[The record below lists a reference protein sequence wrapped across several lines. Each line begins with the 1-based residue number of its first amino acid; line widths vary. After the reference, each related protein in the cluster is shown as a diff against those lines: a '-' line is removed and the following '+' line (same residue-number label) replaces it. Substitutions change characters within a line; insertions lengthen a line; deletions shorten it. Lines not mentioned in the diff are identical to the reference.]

1 MIGMKSIYGNR
12 HKNRSRIELKAPAD
26 DSTANSMLIDESVVE
41 QNQST
46 SMLSVTPL
54 VSESRVEST

>member
-26 DSTANSMLIDESVVE
+26 DSTANSMLIDESVLE
-41 QNQST
+41 QN
-46 SMLSVTPL
+46 
-54 VSESRVEST
+54 